1 MPFYT
6 GHVAAASNRAD
17 LLFQVQLVDPVT
29 NDSVDFTGATITV
42 ALRPV
47 KGGGN
52 NYSSPTLTGT
62 NHDGHI
68 TVIGPGNFEVKFSRA
83 EMTQFSPGDLDIG
96 VGTAQRGF
104 DQAIEQAGGIRDNVG
119 LAGFEAD
126 PGLA

>member
-6 GHVAAASNRAD
+6 GHIAAASNRAD
-17 LLFQVQLVDPVT
+17 LLFQVELIDPKT

-96 VGTAQRGF
+96 ITVQLNDGVTYQLF
-104 DQAIEQAGGIRDNVG
+104 AGQLPVVDGVV
-119 LAGFEAD
+119 AA
-126 PGLA
+126 